1 MTTANKLTI
10 LRVVLI
16 PVFLLALLIPF
27 PGHKWAALAVFILA
41 SATDYLDGHIA
52 RKYKQVTTF
61 GKFMDPLADKLLVTA
76 ALLIFVQWGQI
87 PGWAAFVI
95 LAREF
100 AVTALRLVAA
110 SEGTVISAGMSGKV
124 KTFSSLVILCV
135 MMTPLHSLALG
146 FPGFTFDVLG
156 TAVMLLVTVWSGGEY
171 FVRHGKLLKLK

>member
-16 PVFLLALLIPF
+16 PVFFLLMLIRFPGHQWLALL
-27 PGHKWAALAVFILA
+27 VFILA

-52 RKYKQVTTF
+52 RKYNQVTTF

-124 KTFSSLVILCV
+124 KTFSSLVVLCV
-135 MMTPLHSLALG
+135 MMTPLHDLVLG
-146 FPGFTFDVLG
+146 IPGLTFDAVG
-156 TAVMLLVTVWSGGEY
+156 TAWMLLVTVWSGGEY
-171 FVRHGKLLKLK
+171 FVRHGKLLKMK